1 MKKLF
6 TLLAVVGLAASTV
19 QAAEYGF
26 DKAHSHVGFKIKHIL
41 GMVSGE
47 FKDYDG
53 SFNFDPAKPEASK
66 VKVTIQAASIDTDN
80 EMRDKD
86 LQSEKYFNVAKY
98 PTLTFVST
106 KVKKGDGENQYNVEG
121 KLTIHGVTKP
131 VTLDVDYL
139 GEDSMPMSKD
149 GKMSAKIVGFSATTK
164 IDRRDFGLDMS
175 MALPSGNL
183 MVGNDVYITLD
194 ITGMDKASLDAM
206 KKMMSGAKK

>member
-6 TLLAVVGLAASTV
+6 MLLAVVGLAASTV

-41 GMVSGE
+41 GMVPGE

-106 KVKKGDGENQYNVEG
+106 KVKKGDGDDKYIVDG
-121 KLTIHGVTKP
+121 KLTLHGVTKP

-139 GEDSMPMSKD
+139 GADTMPMSKD

-164 IDRRDFGLDMS
+164 INRRDFGLDMS